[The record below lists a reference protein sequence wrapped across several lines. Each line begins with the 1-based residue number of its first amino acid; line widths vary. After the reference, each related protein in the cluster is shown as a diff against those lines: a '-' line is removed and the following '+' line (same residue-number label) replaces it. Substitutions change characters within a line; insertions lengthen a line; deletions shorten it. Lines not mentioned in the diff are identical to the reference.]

1 MYVKDSY
8 EGKYQYL
15 IKEPHKLVAVMHSND
30 QRALIENSSAI
41 NDNYYSTEEEN
52 LGKRQKVLIIFD
64 DMIVDMIS
72 DQKTH
77 SVVNELFMRGSKLN
91 ISFVFITQTHFP
103 VPKEI
108 RLNISTHLYYE
119 ITNRQ

>member
-1 MYVKDSY
+1 
-8 EGKYQYL
+8 
-15 IKEPHKLVAVMHSND
+15 MHSND

-72 DQKTH
+72 DQKP
-77 SVVNELFMRGSKLN
+77 
-91 ISFVFITQTHFP
+91 IQ
-103 VPKEI
+103 
-108 RLNISTHLYYE
+108 
-119 ITNRQ
+119 